1 MDGSHVHRSFG
12 GKPRK
17 AWKHVRDRWETG
29 LGERDR
35 RLDGTQLWPSRAICW
50 LLAKPDDLS
59 IAAEEQA
66 LLSIALGA
74 EIAHR
79 RASFDLL
86 EEGQD
91 AIKRGGIVFS
101 PLAQPARFAGCW
113 VRVDGERWQ
122 YGGHSIDASSLEA
135 LRDLATALL
144 VDSLS

>member
-1 MDGSHVHRSFG
+1 MCFTFGPAASRS
-12 GKPRK
+12 
-17 AWKHVRDRWETG
+17 E
-29 LGERDR
+29 
-35 RLDGTQLWPSRAICW
+35 ICW

-86 EEGQD
+86 EEGAD
-91 AIKRGGIVFS
+91 AYKLGGIVFS
-101 PLAQPARFAGCW
+101 PLAQPPRFGGCW